1 MYPTIVKC
9 TSYELRAIIGVI
21 EEKFG
26 YTIGCGKA
34 YQAKKIRYGHL

>member
-9 TSYELRAIIGVI
+9 PTYEPKAVIGAI

-26 YTIGCGKA
+26 YWKDLDVA
-34 YQAKKIRYGHL
+34 